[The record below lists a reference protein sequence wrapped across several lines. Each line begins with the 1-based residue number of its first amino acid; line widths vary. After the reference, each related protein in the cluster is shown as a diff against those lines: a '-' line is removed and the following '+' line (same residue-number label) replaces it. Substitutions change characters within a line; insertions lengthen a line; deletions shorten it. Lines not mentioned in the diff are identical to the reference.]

1 MTDKSKFDVANISRR
16 GFSAGTASLAAAT
29 LGMPS
34 IVRAQTGPLKIGI
47 LLPRS
52 GAQAQIG
59 IDCQRG
65 ADLAKDILKGM
76 GYPDCEFMLGDT
88 ETKVDV
94 ARAQAE
100 KLINDGAHVIIG
112 CFDSGQTL
120 AAAQVCE
127 QKNIPLIVN
136 IGAAPQL
143 TTQGYK
149 WIFRNFPTG
158 PMIVKDAFENQKV
171 LFNATGKTP
180 KTIAILHVN
189 DAFGGPLA
197 AAMEKLAP
205 KFNMPYKIVE
215 KIAYDPLA
223 RDLSAEVRKAK
234 ASKAEAVLTVSRL
247 LDAIK
252 LNREIVKQRWD
263 MMGIINAGPGWYE
276 YEFMKA
282 LGKYADDVVN
292 LIPWFDAK
300 KQLSQELEKAFLKK
314 HTNLGSNMNTN
325 HAYTFEG
332 VLIALDAYKR
342 AGSTKATDLQAALQ
356 KTDIKNNVTTG
367 PGITFDKSGQNPNV
381 KNSVVQNRGGKNL
394 VIFPVEA
401 AVTKPVWP
409 MTPWSKRG

>member
-1 MTDKSKFDVANISRR
+1 MSRDPKINSVSISRR
-16 GFSAGTASLAAAT
+16 GFAAGSASLAAAAA

-34 IVRAQTGPLKIGI
+34 IVKAQGGPLKVGI

-65 ADLAKDILKGM
+65 ADLAKDILKGA
-76 GYPDCEFMLGDT
+76 GFPDCQFMLGDT

-100 KLINDGAHVIIG
+100 KLINEGAHVIIG

-158 PMIVKDAFENQKV
+158 PMIVKDAFANQKV
-171 LFNATGKTP
+171 LFEATGKTP
-180 KTIAILHVN
+180 KTIALVHVN

-197 AAMEKLAP
+197 GALVKLAP
-205 KFNMPYKIVE
+205 KFKMPYKIVE
-215 KIAYDPLA
+215 AIAYDPLA
-223 RDLSAEVRKAK
+223 RDLSAEVRRAK
-234 ASKAEAVLTVSRL
+234 ASKAEAVMTISRL

-252 LNREIVKQRWD
+252 LNREMVKQRWD
-263 MMGIINAGPGWYE
+263 MMGIINVGPGWYE

-282 LGKYADDVVN
+282 LGKYSDDVVN

-300 KQLSQELEKAFLKK
+300 KPLSQAMEKAFLSKYPK
-314 HTNLGSNMNTN
+314 LGSNANTN
-325 HAYTFEG
+325 HAYTFDG
-332 VLIALDAYKR
+332 VLIALDAFKR
-342 AGSTKATDLQAALQ
+342 AGSTNAKDLQAALQ

-367 PGITFDKSGQNPNV
+367 PGISFDKSGQNPNV
-381 KNSVVQNRGGKNL
+381 VNSVVQNRGGKNL
-394 VIFPVEA
+394 VVFPKEA

-409 MTPWSKRG
+409 MTPWAKR